1 MNAKIADVINKSKG
15 KRIKES
21 KNDVGKQDMISKSVS
36 KYFDQDYSDFCSDD
50 SEGRNEVNIAS
61 KFKTSIRK

>member
-21 KNDVGKQDMISKSVS
+21 KNDVGKQDMISKSVWLH
-36 KYFDQDYSDFCSDD
+36 C
-50 SEGRNEVNIAS
+50 GI
-61 KFKTSIRK
+61 